1 MLRDGY
7 DPLNLFESVP
17 QLAREMDP
25 ILCQLDPLLDD
36 EPLFARVKADLAH
49 RSPQTRT
56 RGRPSTPVAVILRM
70 LVVKRL
76 YGFSYEETE
85 QFVADSLVLRQF
97 CRLYWERAPDDTTL
111 IRWANQIDPATVAQ
125 LNDRVVA
132 LARSLKVTRGRKLRV
147 DSTVV
152 PTNIHHP
159 TDGSLLADGVRVLS
173 RLLRRAKAL
182 LGDRPDLGKK
192 AFRNRSRSVRERVRR
207 LHRHARRVRE
217 AEKAP
222 PPPKKAGKPPAS
234 SQGATP
240 LGKRRAVT
248 PPAPGNPEARSA
260 AGSSKAATAART
272 AMKQTYERLITLT
285 EKSRAQ
291 AKKVGEALQ
300 EHGGEKA
307 KRLVAV
313 LTTFVPRVGQVIDQA
328 RRRVLGGEKVPAAE
342 KSVSLFEPQTQIV
355 KRGKPGADVEFGRK
369 VWLGEVEG
377 GIVSGYRVLA
387 EVGPDARYLG
397 ESLTKHKEQ
406 FGRAPELLTGDRGVA
421 SPENEALAKAA
432 GVKRVVLPASGK
444 VPPERR
450 AREKEG
456 WFRRGYRFRAG
467 IEGRTS
473 VLKRRFGLNC
483 CLEHGEAG
491 MGRCVGWGILVSN
504 LRQIAQ
510 VQAARQAS

>member
-1 MLRDGY
+1 MLRDSY
-7 DPLNLFESVP
+7 APLNLFDSVP
-17 QLAREMDP
+17 QLAQEIDP
-25 ILCQLDPLLDD
+25 VLCQLDPLLDD

-76 YGFSYEETE
+76 YGWSYEETE

-111 IRWANQIDPATVAQ
+111 IRWANQIDPATVEQ

-132 LARSLKVTRGRKLRV
+132 LARSLKVTRGRKLRL

-152 PTNIHHP
+152 PTKIHHP

-173 RLLRRAKAL
+173 RCVRRAKAL
-182 LGDRPDLGKK
+182 LGDRPDLGKE
-192 AFRNRSRSVRERVRR
+192 AFRNRSRSVRELVRR
-207 LHRHARRVRE
+207 LHRQARRVRE

-222 PPPKKAGKPPAS
+222 PPPKKAVKQTS
-234 SQGATP
+234 SVQEAP
-240 LGKRRAVT
+240 LAAKRRAAV
-248 PPAPGNPEARSA
+248 PAPQAAGNPEA
-260 AGSSKAATAART
+260 GPSKAATAARA
-272 AMKQTYERLITLT
+272 AMKQTYERLIALA
-285 EKSRAQ
+285 EKSCAQ

-300 EHGGEKA
+300 DEGGKQA
-307 KRLVAV
+307 KRLAAV
-313 LTTFVPRVGQVIDQA
+313 LTMFVPRVGQVIGQA
-328 RRRVLGGEKVPAAE
+328 RRRVLGGERVPAAD
-342 KSVSLFEPQTQIV
+342 KSVSLFEPHTQIV
-355 KRGKPGADVEFGRK
+355 KRGKPGREVEFGRK

-377 GIVSGYRVLA
+377 GIVSGYRVLE
-387 EVGPDARYLG
+387 EVGPDDRYLG
-397 ESLTKHKEQ
+397 ESLRKHKER
-406 FGRAPELLTGDRGVA
+406 FGRAPALLTGDRGVA

-444 VPPERR
+444 VTPERR

-473 VLKRRFGLNC
+473 VLKRRFGLEC
-483 CLEHGEAG
+483 CLEHGESG
-491 MGRCVGWGILVSN
+491 MGRWVGWGILVSN